1 MNKGVFFILG
11 AAILWG
17 TTGTT
22 QVFAP
27 EGASPLTVGAFR
39 LLIGGLGLVLVA
51 LFTNSFKGSGKWNLT
66 HVLLGA
72 IAVAVYQ
79 VSFFKGV
86 KLTGVA
92 VGTIVAISSSPV
104 SAGILAFLILKEKL
118 SKKWFFA
125 TFMAVIGCTF
135 LVLSGSDEVKIDI
148 LGILYA
154 LGAGLSYALY
164 TLYGKL
170 LLQEHK
176 GNAVV
181 AVMFFGGALIL
192 TPLLFMYDISW
203 VMTTK
208 GVITMTHLGL
218 FATTLAYIF
227 FAKGLHTLPVS
238 TTATLSLAEPL
249 TAAILGVVILGEKL
263 NTMVGA
269 GILCLFIGITVLSV
283 QRKKSPVN
291 AE

>member
-1 MNKGVFFILG
+1 MNKGVFFILA

-22 QVFAP
+22 QAFAP

-39 LLIGGLGLVLVA
+39 LLIGGFALVLVA
-51 LFTNSFKGSGKWNLT
+51 VATRSFTGGGKWNIM
-66 HVLLGA
+66 HVFLG
-72 IAVAVYQ
+72 AVAVAAYQ
-79 VSFFKGV
+79 ITFFNGV

-104 SAGILAFLILKEKL
+104 SAGILGFFMLKEKL
-118 SKKWFFA
+118 GVKWFIA

-135 LVLSGSDEVKIDI
+135 LVMAGSDDVKVD
-148 LGILYA
+148 LGGILFA
-154 LGAGLSYALY
+154 IGAGVSYAFY

-170 LLQEHK
+170 LLGEHR

-192 TPLLFMYDISW
+192 SPLLFIYDSSW
-203 VMTTK
+203 VLSTK

-218 FATTLAYIF
+218 FATTLSYMF

-249 TAAILGVVILGEKL
+249 TAAILGVIVLGEKL
-263 NTMVGA
+263 NMMVA
-269 GILCLFIGITVLSV
+269 LGILCLFTGIAILSV
-283 QRKKSPVN
+283 ERKKSPVN